1 MMLAFIQVFLF
12 ELWLFEARTPSL
24 WEAVMAPR
32 KGMRDGELS
41 AIVNSGNSAQIF
53 LKKIFFLSFPSIL
66 PSLSS
71 YLYYL
76 GLEIY
81 IQLIQSCSLIG
92 QQLGST
98 LSRFGSVA
106 APVSRVWTALI
117 GRVPGCLEFQAAA
130 DILSSEWFCLIHIS
144 QRAS

>member
-1 MMLAFIQVFLF
+1 MLAFIQVFLF

-53 LKKIFFLSFPSIL
+53 LMINSLSFPSIL
-66 PSLSS
+66 PPLSS

-92 QQLGST
+92 QQLGGT
-98 LSRFGSVA
+98 LSRFESVA
-106 APVSRVWTALI
+106 APVSRAWAALI
-117 GRVPGCLEFQAAA
+117 GRIPGCLEFQAAA
-130 DILSSEWFCLIHIS
+130 DILSCPNGFV
-144 QRAS
+144 